1 MEQGNASSCSRRSFV
16 KGMALA
22 GSSIAAFG
30 SLAGCAPKAASEAEQ
45 EAGSSVV
52 GAGSAAGVSW
62 TSEADVVVVG
72 FGGAG
77 SAAAIEAAEAGSSVT
92 LLELNAQGGGS
103 TAANGGYIMMGGT
116 DLQKKFGLEDSPE
129 NFYAYLSAAAGENA
143 DKEAIKLVCDAAPD
157 LYRWCV
163 DHGMDFESGACDEN
177 RNLSADKGGISLMY
191 SGNERARSFSA
202 IAKPVPRGHCVQP
215 GSTGQDLFAALK
227 SSVEAAGVE
236 VMYETSGTSLLA
248 DGNGRV
254 VGIAAKGPKGD
265 VFVKAKK
272 GVVLT
277 CGGFVDNEAMLDAN
291 YPFLNKRGP
300 RLTTAGSENGSGIL
314 MGLALNAA
322 TRGMGCFQIGYTIV
336 TMSEPLAKGILVDGN
351 GRRIVAEDEYN
362 SFLGR
367 AIIMSPTSSCYLI
380 VDDATFAEGGGKLG
394 EPLVSSSD
402 LDEIASKTGIDA
414 DVLQRTIA
422 FYNESAALGDD
433 REFGKKE
440 QFLKAL
446 DDGPLHVFAAGSE
459 QCYTASCGGLAIDL
473 EAHVLDNG
481 GQVIPGLYAAGRNA
495 GTIYGWYMGSGS
507 SMLDVLAFGR
517 IAGQNVAAEASAE

>member
-1 MEQGNASSCSRRSFV
+1 MEQGNASFYSRRSFV
-16 KGMALA
+16 KGVALA
-22 GSSIAAFG
+22 GSGIAALG
-30 SLAGCAPKAASEAEQ
+30 ALSACAPKATSDAGQ
-45 EAGSSVV
+45 DAGSATV
-52 GAGSAAGVSW
+52 GAGSAEGVSW

-77 SAAAIEAAEAGSSVT
+77 SAAAIEAAEAGASVV
-92 LLELNAQGGGS
+92 LLELNSQGGGS

-116 DLQKKFGLEDSPE
+116 DLQKKFGIEDSTE

-143 DKEAIKLVCDAAPD
+143 DDDAIRLVCESAPD
-157 LYRWCV
+157 LYRWLV
-163 DHGMDFESGACDEN
+163 EHGMDFESGICDEN

-191 SGNERARSFSA
+191 SGNERARDFA
-202 IAKPVPRGHCVQP
+202 AVAAPAPRGHCPQP
-215 GSTGQDLFAALK
+215 GSTGQDMFAALK
-227 SSVEAAGVE
+227 GAVEAAGVE
-236 VMYETSGTSLLA
+236 VMYETPGASLLT
-248 DGNGRV
+248 DGGGRV

-265 VFVKAKK
+265 VFVKAKR

-277 CGGFVDNEAMLDAN
+277 CGGFVDNEAMLNAN

-314 MGLALNAA
+314 MGLALDAA

-336 TMSEPLAKGILVDGN
+336 TFSEPLAQGILVDGT

-367 AIIMSPTSSCYLI
+367 AIIMAPTSSCYLI
-380 VDDATFAEGGGKLG
+380 VDDATRAEGGGKLG
-394 EPLVSSSD
+394 DPLVSSSD
-402 LDEIASKTGIDA
+402 LGEIAAKTGIDP
-414 DVLQRTIA
+414 DVLQRTVA
-422 FYNESAALGDD
+422 FYNESAALGSD
-433 REFGKKE
+433 REFGKKQ

-446 DDGPLHVFAAGSE
+446 DEGTLHVFAAGSE

-473 EAHVLDNG
+473 DAHVLGNDG
-481 GQVIPGLYAAGRNA
+481 EIISGLYAAGRNA

-507 SMLDVLAFGR
+507 SMLDVLVFGR
-517 IAGQNVAAEASAE
+517 IAGRNAAAEASTE